1 MNTDIIQDLQLQ
13 AVTAVAEQPFSTAY
27 LVHNTVWRAQT
38 DVLKVYTTR
47 AEAEVA
53 RDAAQ
58 KLTSRAEGWQ
68 IAPFRHEGA
77 LGDTV
82 RLDVQFL
89 AYDKPCAVSVAT
101 NGRVVAEVYESE
113 LPY

>member
-27 LVHNTVWRAQT
+27 LVHNTVWRSHT

-47 AEAEVA
+47 TEDEVA
-53 RDAAQ
+53 CDAAQ
-58 KLTSRAEGWQ
+58 KLTSKAEGWQ
-68 IAPFRHEGA
+68 IAPFRYDGA

-82 RLDVQFL
+82 RLDVKFL

-101 NGRVVAEVYESE
+101 NGRTVAEVYESE